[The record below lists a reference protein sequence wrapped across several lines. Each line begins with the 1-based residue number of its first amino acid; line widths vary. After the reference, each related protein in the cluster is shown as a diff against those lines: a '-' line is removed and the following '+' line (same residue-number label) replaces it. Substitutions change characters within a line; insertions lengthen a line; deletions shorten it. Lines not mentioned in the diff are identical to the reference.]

1 MADDDRVV
9 ITIQGVGTFKIP
21 HHEGWDLRM
30 YLRDARAISHG
41 IKKAIYDE
49 GDPER
54 GRLRLNYRPG
64 PGARIKI
71 GSANWSPVAHLQR
84 ASHDAMDLALN
95 MGGGQAVVE
104 QRISSTP
111 SAAPRSKKVNVEE
124 IESI

>member
-1 MADDDRVV
+1 MTDDDRVV

-49 GDPER
+49 GDLER

-71 GSANWSPVAHLQR
+71 GSANWSPVVHLQR
-84 ASHDAMDLALN
+84 SSHDAMALARQ
-95 MGGGQAVVE
+95 MGGGQEVVE
-104 QRISSTP
+104 QRMTSAP
-111 SAAPRSKKVNVEE
+111 SAAPGPKKVNVEE